1 MSAFDD
7 ATAFS
12 TPPAPKR
19 RDLPKY
25 VHFEKSRQ
33 GVDRYY
39 FRKDRRSPRIRLRS
53 APGSVEFLKE
63 YSDAMVGKSSR
74 PTSFVYFATAGNKV
88 KIGVSKNPRQRLGEL
103 KTGSSSKVR
112 IYYVT
117 PGDRQREREL
127 HALFAEHR
135 VNGEWFLFH
144 RSIRDWIEADER
156 VRVAA
161 KTEVLA

>member
-1 MSAFDD
+1 MSAFETNS
-7 ATAFS
+7 AIS
-12 TPPAPKR
+12 TPPSPIR
-19 RDLPKY
+19 RRGLKF
-25 VHFEKSRQ
+25 VHTETNRH
-33 GVDRYY
+33 GTVCYY
-39 FRKDRRSPRIRLRS
+39 FRKDKQTPRIRLR
-53 APGSVEFLKE
+53 AEPGTPEFRAE
-63 YSDAMVGKSSR
+63 YEAAMAGKGS
-74 PTSFVYFATAGNKV
+74 PPKSFVYFATAGNKV

-156 VRVAA
+156 YRVAA
-161 KTEVLA
+161 KTEVAL